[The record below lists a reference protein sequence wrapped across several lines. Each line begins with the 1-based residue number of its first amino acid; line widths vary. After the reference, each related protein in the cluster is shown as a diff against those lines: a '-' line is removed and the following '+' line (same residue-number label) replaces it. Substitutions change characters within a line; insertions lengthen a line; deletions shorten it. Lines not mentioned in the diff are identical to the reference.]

1 MDEAGISAQD
11 EISHLSNPLRSLLLV
26 VGMVFVAIAPGMAN
40 PQQKSWQN
48 VRDDFLHG
56 DPELMQFHCERGA
69 VANQLGLSAFNDAWV
84 KKTQAL
90 RFEAGV
96 AKAPPEG
103 SKLFFTGLSA
113 AIASRCPD
121 VW

>member
-11 EISHLSNPLRSLLLV
+11 EISHKSNPLRSLLLV
-26 VGMVFVAIAPGMAN
+26 LGMIFVVIAPGMAK
-40 PQQKSWQN
+40 PQQQNWQD

-56 DPELMQFHCERGA
+56 DPALIQFHCERGA
-69 VANQLGLSAFNDAWV
+69 VANQLGLSVFNDAWV

-103 SKLFFTGLSA
+103 SKLFFAGFSA
-113 AIASRCPD
+113 AITSRCPD

>member
-40 PQQKSWQN
+40 PQQKNWQN

-56 DPELMQFHCERGA
+56 DPELMQFHCDRGA
-69 VANQLGLSAFNDAWV
+69 VANQLGLSVFNDAWV

-113 AIASRCPD
+113 AITSRCPD

>member
-40 PQQKSWQN
+40 PQQKNWQN
-48 VRDDFLHG
+48 VRDDFLTG
-56 DPELMQFHCERGA
+56 DPELMQFHCDRGA
-69 VANQLGLSAFNDAWV
+69 VANQLGLSVFNDAWV

-113 AIASRCPD
+113 AITSHCPD